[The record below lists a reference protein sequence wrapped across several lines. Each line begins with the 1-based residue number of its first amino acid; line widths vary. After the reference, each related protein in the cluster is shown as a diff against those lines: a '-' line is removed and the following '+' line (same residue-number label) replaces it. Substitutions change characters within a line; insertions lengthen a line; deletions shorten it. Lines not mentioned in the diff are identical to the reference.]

1 MRYQFASSALIA
13 IEAWVLWCSGSVRA
27 VLQTGHPQFH
37 CGTPPPAAAPRTT
50 TRSMIRLLEIP
61 KLSDSKSF
69 EGGHRNEHNPAI
81 RNVSRLEI
89 HLKPKRLAI
98 AAAYLRAAHAYIL
111 ISMPTGT
118 STIFGVFQAILA
130 LPLNRTNSVLAHKVM
145 RNEKFASGIFCRKL
159 LTLMLH
165 RNRNSQ

>member
-27 VLQTGHPQFH
+27 ARQTGHPQFH

-61 KLSDSKSF
+61 TFRRWTPARPRSCDQERVTPGGPPASKR
-69 EGGHRNEHNPAI
+69 EA
-81 RNVSRLEI
+81 V
-89 HLKPKRLAI
+89 
-98 AAAYLRAAHAYIL
+98 AAAYLRASTAYIL

-130 LPLNRTNSVLAHKVM
+130 LLFIGRTSPS
-145 RNEKFASGIFCRKL
+145 RI
-159 LTLMLH
+159 
-165 RNRNSQ
+165 